1 MVCRYALS
9 AAGHSTTLVQPARE
23 ADQLTVM
30 IKPGSCAA
38 HATVQVKPKSA
49 GNAGEADIYTG
60 ISV

>member
-9 AAGHSTTLVQPARE
+9 VAARRNTSVQPARE

-30 IKPGSCAA
+30 IKPGNCAA
-38 HATVQVKPKSA
+38 HATAPAKPKSA